1 MKDLL
6 GTEAAQF
13 VGGDMQTFARK
24 QNQPQEPVSSSL
36 ARSNIVKSAP
46 DYDRHPIQQLQRG
59 IGNQAMQRMLQNHVG
74 EPEARSTVAISP
86 RLGRDFSRI
95 PIHAPAAGVDL
106 SIVRR
111 AYQPTEGAVLR
122 RCGGRQCAPGAC
134 DHDEETPVRC
144 SAIGSAFTAA
154 MAPSMVREVL
164 ESAGSPLDAGVRAF
178 MEPRFGHDFS
188 RVRVHTD
195 QRAGASCNAVNA
207 LAYTVGHDIAFA
219 AGAYSPGTAEG
230 RRLLAHELTHVVQR
244 RDAGRSVS
252 AARLTVGAANDLAE
266 HEADQ
271 IAARVLAGNSAPS
284 AGLVPS
290 TPVVR
295 RSCGPT
301 AIGVVGG
308 CTARPDEPSGQRFL
322 FNVACDE
329 FAPGEEARLRAFA
342 HTISGTTSVTIDGFA
357 SEEGNPGFNEN
368 LSCARALKTATVLK
382 SEGIAESRITGKFMH
397 GATPG
402 PRPQRRS
409 AVITTT
415 AAPTPTPTSTP
426 TPVPVP
432 APTPTP
438 TPATTVPTTDCTQPE
453 AEALARARPIATS
466 MVDKAISMLGLNPA
480 DSRTP
485 QVKALLRK
493 YFGDDSAST
502 YLHALT
508 GFRAIQRGLAQ
519 GVTYECEHRGS
530 FMYNWFCGG
539 STLGY
544 TRWHGVAMNIHLCE
558 AGFTRGDVD
567 LATTM
572 VHENSHMFDAT
583 GDPQY
588 CDQSAGCTLD
598 RWSAYDNADSYAI
611 FAQDVYQNM

>member
-1 MKDLL
+1 
-6 GTEAAQF
+6 
-13 VGGDMQTFARK
+13 
-24 QNQPQEPVSSSL
+24 
-36 ARSNIVKSAP
+36 
-46 DYDRHPIQQLQRG
+46 
-59 IGNQAMQRMLQNHVG
+59 
-74 EPEARSTVAISP
+74 
-86 RLGRDFSRI
+86 
-95 PIHAPAAGVDL
+95 
-106 SIVRR
+106 
-111 AYQPTEGAVLR
+111 
-122 RCGGRQCAPGAC
+122 
-134 DHDEETPVRC
+134 
-144 SAIGSAFTAA
+144 
-154 MAPSMVREVL
+154 
-164 ESAGSPLDAGVRAF
+164 
-178 MEPRFGHDFS
+178 
-188 RVRVHTD
+188 
-195 QRAGASCNAVNA
+195 
-207 LAYTVGHDIAFA
+207 
-219 AGAYSPGTAEG
+219 
-230 RRLLAHELTHVVQR
+230 
-244 RDAGRSVS
+244 
-252 AARLTVGAANDLAE
+252 
-266 HEADQ
+266 
-271 IAARVLAGNSAPS
+271 
-284 AGLVPS
+284 
-290 TPVVR
+290 
-295 RSCGPT
+295 
-301 AIGVVGG
+301 
-308 CTARPDEPSGQRFL
+308 
-322 FNVACDE
+322 
-329 FAPGEEARLRAFA
+329 
-342 HTISGTTSVTIDGFA
+342 
-357 SEEGNPGFNEN
+357 
-368 LSCARALKTATVLK
+368 
-382 SEGIAESRITGKFMH
+382 
-397 GATPG
+397 
-402 PRPQRRS
+402 
-409 AVITTT
+409 
-415 AAPTPTPTSTP
+415 
-426 TPVPVP
+426 VP
-432 APTPTP
+432 APTP